1 MIYKVFPYINPSGAS
16 MFTPTVILLLVVMLP
31 AMDPQ
36 VVIELIVKDVVVMLE
51 AGFAVSLF

>member
-1 MIYKVFPYINPSGAS
+1 

-36 VVIELIVKDVVVMLE
+36 VVIELKIKDVVVMLE